1 MFIRENLTSSLMDS
15 IMKFVSFLGNG
26 GLIWLAISLVFVFS
40 KRTRKWSILIWISM
54 IMGLFFGNLILKN
67 LFARIRPYDL
77 YNVPI
82 IIAHP
87 SDYSFPSGHTLSS
100 FAAAIALYKC
110 NKKYG
115 TIALVFAA
123 VMGFSRMYLFVH
135 YPTDILGGIILAFV
149 MVFFAERT
157 IDFVEKKLKRI

>member
-1 MFIRENLTSSLMDS
+1 
-15 IMKFVSFLGNG
+15 
-26 GLIWLAISLVFVFS
+26 
-40 KRTRKWSILIWISM
+40 
-54 IMGLFFGNLILKN
+54 
-67 LFARIRPYDL
+67 ARIRPYDL

-115 TIALVFAA
+115 TIALAFAA

-135 YPTDILGGIILAFV
+135 YPTDILGGIILAFL